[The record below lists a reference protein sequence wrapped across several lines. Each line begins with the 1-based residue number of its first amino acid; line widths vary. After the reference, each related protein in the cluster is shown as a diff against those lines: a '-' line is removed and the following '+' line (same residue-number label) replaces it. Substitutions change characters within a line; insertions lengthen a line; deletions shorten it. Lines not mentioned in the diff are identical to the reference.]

1 MPGGTC
7 GAAQAMLVSRTG
19 AALTVG
25 TLIMTP
31 THPLRRRVLALAPTR
46 AAAFGAQA
54 AAQDHAF
61 AIAGRD
67 LPPGLRP

>member
-1 MPGGTC
+1 
-7 GAAQAMLVSRTG
+7 
-19 AALTVG
+19 
-25 TLIMTP
+25 MTP

-61 AIAGRD
+61 AITGRD
-67 LPPGLRP
+67 LPSGLRP